1 MKLPKLTSKQIQSVL
16 EKRKLEDISALSH
29 IETFLKERRGYIF
42 RMPEKGEAV
51 ILTVSGGLDSTI
63 LWGMLLEEYKLQ
75 VYPVFFRRGHK
86 RIKREEAAV
95 HYFSQRFQKQYP
107 HTSQSVQ
114 FLDVPMPPKEI
125 RWKITE
131 HSQEIVSR
139 DTNQRKGLPLYSGLL
154 ALNAAEYAF
163 FLQEEKNIK
172 IRTLFSAFVSSDGES
187 LKYETLTAIRSV
199 MQNICILT
207 GDMSWQYTSLALE
220 KEVGNFWDKD
230 VLIKWAAEKKYP
242 LEMMFSCISPIN
254 YKIHCGRCYFC
265 QYRKQSFTRAGVPDP
280 TEYKYNSQEPLSYS

>member
-1 MKLPKLTSKQIQSVL
+1 MKLPKQTSKKIQEIL
-16 EKRKLEDISALSH
+16 LKRKLEDPVALKQ
-29 IETFLKERRGYIF
+29 IESFLKQKRGYVF
-42 RMPEKGEAV
+42 RMPAKGEAV

-63 LWGMLLEEYKLQ
+63 LWGMLLEEYQLH

-95 HYFSQRFQKQYP
+95 DFFSEYYLEQHP
-107 HTSQSVQ
+107 HTYHPVQ

-131 HSQEIVSR
+131 HSQEVVSR

-154 ALNAAEYAF
+154 ALNAVEYAF
-163 FLQEEKNIK
+163 FLQEEKNIR
-172 IRTLFSAFVSSDGES
+172 IRTIFSAFVASDGES
-187 LKYETLTAIRSV
+187 LRYETLTAMRSV

-207 GDMSWQYTSLALE
+207 GDMSWQYSSVALE
-220 KEVGNFWDKD
+220 KELGHFFDKD
-230 VLIKWAAEKKYP
+230 VLIQWAAEKKYP
-242 LEMMFSCISPIN
+242 LEKMFSCISPIN

-265 QYRKQSFTRAGVPDP
+265 QYRKQSFIKAGVSDP
-280 TEYKYNSQEPLSYS
+280 TEYKYYSHEPLSYS